1 MDVGGVEGG
10 ADGGL
15 VGGVD
20 GGATGGFAGGAV
32 GVFSGVAASCCCSET
47 GVAGGKGGGVAAT
60 STSSAGLVLLCVTCF
75 ENASR
80 SVVAAISSCLL
91 TGSGALGSACDGV
104 GADSKGSV
112 DCCHGGIRGASSC
125 SVSIGA
131 LPTVIAVA
139 PPAEFSPKYEV
150 ILILDESIIP
160 RSSTLPKSPRSVVKA
175 SVNIPVPMALL

>member
-20 GGATGGFAGGAV
+20 GGATGGLAGGAV
-32 GVFSGVAASCCCSET
+32 GTFSGVAASCCCSET
-47 GVAGGKGGGVAAT
+47 GLAGGKGGGVAAT
-60 STSSAGLVLLCVTCF
+60 STSPAGLVLLCVTCF

-91 TGSGALGSACDGV
+91 TGSGALGSACDGI

-112 DCCHGGIRGASSC
+112 DCCHGGIRGASS
-125 SVSIGA
+125 SVSIGS